1 MPVYSTKGQ
10 QSVNPYNANT
20 PRLTK
25 PSFFY
30 TATGQERKGATRL
43 FDVINTTARI
53 GGSVIGGMIGGPT
66 GAKIGGAIG
75 GGITEGLET
84 GLRSRAAKR
93 AGTSG
98 NIVGADTRA
107 NYEASP
113 LDILKDVGSGAIEGY
128 GTSGKIK
135 STLSQ
140 LSSSSPEL
148 SKKVG
153 DLFLKKQGGTK
164 SEAAKAIL
172 GDDIQKPSLMNLR
185 VKPVSQQVTD
195 KKIKDLFGGDQ
206 KDTPQMKNIGDALNQ
221 VAGGENKGQN
231 IQGFLNLLQAIK

>member
-43 FDVINTTARI
+43 FDVINTTAKI

-66 GAKIGGAIG
+66 GAKIGGAIAG
-75 GGITEGLET
+75 GVTEGLET
-84 GLRSRAAKR
+84 GLRSGAAKR

-107 NYEASP
+107 KFEASP
-113 LDILKDVGSGAIEGY
+113 LDILKDVGQGAIEGY
-128 GTSGKIK
+128 GTSTKAQ
-135 STLSQ
+135 SLLSGI
-140 LSSSSPEL
+140 SKSSPEL
-148 SKKVG
+148 SKKAG
-153 DLFLKKQGGTK
+153 EFFLKKQGGTK
-164 SEAAKAIL
+164 GEAAKAIL
-172 GDDIQKPSLMNLR
+172 GDDIQKPTLMNLN

-195 KKIKDLFGGDQ
+195 KKIKNLFGGDQ
-206 KDTPQMKNIGDALNQ
+206 GDTPQMKNIGDALNQ

>member
-20 PRLTK
+20 LTK

-30 TATGQERKGATRL
+30 TATGQERKGATRF
-43 FDVINTTARI
+43 FDVLSTTAKI

-107 NYEASP
+107 NFEASP
-113 LDILKDVGSGAIEGY
+113 LDILKDVGQGGIEGY
-128 GTSGKIK
+128 GTSGKIQ

-140 LSSSSPEL
+140 LSNSSPEL

-164 SEAAKAIL
+164 GQAAKAIL
-172 GDDIQKPSLMNLR
+172 GDDIQKPTLMNLN

-195 KKIKDLFGGDQ
+195 KKIKNLFGGDQ
-206 KDTPQMKNIGDALNQ
+206 GDTPQMKNMGDALNQ
-221 VAGGENKGQN
+221 ITGGENKGQN